1 MIRHVYV
8 DIRRNEGATV
18 RNSFPA
24 WEIPILKVV
33 HGEDAI
39 TVMGEKLVNREPPE
53 AHDEFTRLNNRYRR
67 GSNEDGSQG
76 TPYVHMVYGELGVQK
91 LQQAIEAAVTAAP
104 QGDLTGFGEPISSV
118 GG

>member
-1 MIRHVYV
+1 MIRHIFV

-33 HGEDAI
+33 HGDDAI
-39 TVMGEKLVNREPPE
+39 VEMGDKLVDRDPPE
-53 AHDEFTRLNNRYRR
+53 AHDEFTRLNTRYKRSR
-67 GSNEDGSQG
+67 ADDGAQS
-76 TPYVHMVYGELGVQK
+76 TPYVHMVYGELGVAK
-91 LQQAIEAAVTAAP
+91 LAQAIKESVVAAP
-104 QGDLTGFGEPISSV
+104 EGDLTGLVSSV